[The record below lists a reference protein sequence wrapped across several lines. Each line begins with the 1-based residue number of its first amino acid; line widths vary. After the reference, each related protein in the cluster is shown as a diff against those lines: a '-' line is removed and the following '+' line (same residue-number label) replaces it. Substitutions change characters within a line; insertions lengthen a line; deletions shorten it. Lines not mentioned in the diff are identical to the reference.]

1 MENNNKKMAHIRR
14 TTHLMMPAH
23 RSYFSF
29 SYFHFR

>member
-1 MENNNKKMAHIRR
+1 MAHIRR

-23 RSYFSF
+23 RSYFNF

>member
-1 MENNNKKMAHIRR
+1 MAHIRR

>member
-1 MENNNKKMAHIRR
+1 
-14 TTHLMMPAH
+14 MPAH